1 MTFKDWFTAMALLTA
16 SQMAFA
22 QPVLVHVEARCSDK
36 TIEYNMGQYAQD
48 TVRNSGSHKLENT
61 ASTTIRV
68 TLSAAPVKTKG
79 GEKEPPLGISFA
91 MLVRKR
97 STTGSWDV
105 TAFQNSFVP
114 IDEIEKTV
122 RSSVAEAIK

>member
-1 MTFKDWFTAMALLTA
+1 MKLPKWFTTMALLTVPLA
-16 SQMAFA
+16 ALT
-22 QPVLVHVEARCSDK
+22 QPALVHVEARCSDK

-48 TVRNSGSHKLENT
+48 TVRGSGGHKLENN
-61 ASTTIRV
+61 SGTTVRV
-68 TLSAAPVKTKG
+68 TLSAAPVKAK
-79 GEKEPPLGISFA
+79 GEKDAPLGISFA

-97 STTGSWDV
+97 SASGHWDV

-122 RSSVAEAIK
+122 RASVADAIK